1 MVADE
6 AGCPLL
12 PEKIRY
18 EDAPPVFCAGYTVM
32 SGLRNADP
40 RPGERVAVLGSVG
53 FGYMALAYSRAL
65 GLETFAITGT
75 ESKRAEA
82 LELGADEVV
91 VAKGDLGK
99 ALADAGGA
107 DIILST
113 TNSAEHVGQA
123 IAGLR
128 PEGRIVLMGITAP
141 ISFNPM
147 TFI

>member
-1 MVADE
+1 
-6 AGCPLL
+6 
-12 PEKIRY
+12 
-18 EDAPPVFCAGYTVM
+18 FCAGYTVM

-40 RPGERVAVLGSVG
+40 RPGERVAVLGIG
-53 FGYMALAYSRAL
+53 GLGHMALGYSKAL

-82 LELGADEVV
+82 LELGGDEVV

-99 ALADAGGA
+99 ALADARGA

-128 PEGRIVLMGITAP
+128 PEERIVLMGITAP
-141 ISFNPM
+141 TSFNPM
-147 TFI
+147 TFILGQQRMVGSSQNRRSDLV